1 MTVEF
6 KRAQRV
12 GELILED
19 ISNILQREISDPRIG
34 FVTLTKVMVT
44 DDLRNAKVF
53 VSVMGSEEEKKKS
66 LEGLISASGFIR
78 KKLSNRLDLRYVP
91 EIVFKLDNSMEKGAK
106 ILTILSN
113 LEKKEPCE
121 RDN

>member
-1 MTVEF
+1 MEF

-19 ISNILQREISDPRIG
+19 ISNILRREINDPRIG
-34 FVTLTKVMVT
+34 FVTLTKVKIT

-53 VSVMGSEEEKKKS
+53 VSVMGTEEEKKSS
-66 LEGLISASGFIR
+66 LEGLTSASGFIR
-78 KKLSNRLDLRYVP
+78 KKLSSRLDLRYVP
-91 EIVFKLDNSMEKGAK
+91 EIFFKIDNTMEKGDK